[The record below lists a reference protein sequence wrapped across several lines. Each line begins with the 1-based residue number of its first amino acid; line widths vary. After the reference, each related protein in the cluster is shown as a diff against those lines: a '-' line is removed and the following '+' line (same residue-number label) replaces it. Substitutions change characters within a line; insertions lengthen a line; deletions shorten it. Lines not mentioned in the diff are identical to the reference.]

1 MSGTAEGEPVDSAV
15 AALLKHNDSI
25 AGPPAAPRKR
35 KRKARALSPEDIGQP
50 SATSDH
56 VAKKKKTAE
65 TCLSKDMVVE
75 FDAQRAQSDTQLYT
89 RMYNMGREYI
99 SPYYFNAAQKLLLD
113 LGPCAADLLWRLVL
127 EGRTPADAPSKE
139 AIPPT
144 IRQFIETWNF
154 DMPNPSPLSHCYNV
168 THKFSKLVDV
178 LQSCETQDDS
188 FRGLILVEQP
198 IVASMIVEM
207 LGALDDILLHV
218 RPFTIPGLDPS
229 NSPWHQRT
237 ALDSFASG
245 TYNLLVCTQCIEHLE
260 IPGVAVVIQFD
271 LSDSPPSRILP
282 HEPTEHQT
290 LIVHMVEGNNTL
302 HKDILDSYKRPTP
315 REHSHLEPQ
324 AQSSTQRDQTGFI
337 HDPTTGLRIYPSDAK
352 AVLRRFICSL
362 PQSARRATTTTDIHS
377 ETHHTCILGF
387 PGILKSKVKVTRAS
401 GEEAREVVA
410 YRACEEL
417 FTECLLDYRFFP
429 TTRPS
434 EDPTKADNSAV
445 GKEEPGTS
453 RSANAS
459 LTTRCYSKKS
469 ALFWSNSLSVLGP
482 HLYSMILCVE
492 RFKDEYHAPILVL
505 TRLPLPDLSEFSVFS
520 SGSRAQV
527 HFHRG
532 SAIPVD
538 EEKLAILHGYT
549 LRIFRAVVN
558 KVIDSSMSNMPYF
571 FAPLKA
577 DWDCNKAKTGARQ
590 VDIGHKI
597 QWEEMKIASL
607 QWCTS
612 LVDEDRPLTDEM
624 VHDAIVQD
632 RFVEFTNRHYVV
644 RARHDLSPLSKAEDG
659 EREAGHANFLEY
671 CKSRRKDFEGLNN
684 ENQPLIEVSLV
695 PPAVNALSPTSKP
708 AAAHTKYPAKSTFF
722 DNIVEENHLLAA
734 VSPPTASVEHDY
746 ERLEF
751 LGDAFLKYAV
761 STYLFVTMP
770 SDREGSLHQARQRI
784 ISNKALHLGAL
795 QAGIPPYIQS
805 KPVVAKIWHPAGY
818 SRTNDGKSTA
828 GGAAVEIKA
837 EDDGDVVSTLQ
848 SSASMDVDTD
858 VGRFPTPQDN
868 EESKLRPRHFG
879 GKRKKQQEEQSLQW
893 LGDKTVADVVEAIIG
908 AAFLTKERDA
918 ALSITKILRVP
929 LPGVEQWPDFARSEA
944 LSAGEDFQR
953 IPSHVC
959 KTVQKIVGYKF
970 QRPLL
975 LAEALVHSSLP
986 GHKSKNYDR
995 LEFLGDAVLDFP
1007 MVSNATLATICV
1019 SMGLYKHAQHAS
1031 LDLTNS
1037 IAAYMEQV
1045 RVLQDRE
1052 YKLAAGENR
1061 QPGQFW
1067 LEIEPPKVLSDVV
1080 ESIIG
1085 AIYVDDSYK
1094 NNGVQKFFDE
1104 HLKPFY
1110 DHHIRLQTL
1119 SDHPNK
1125 TLTEIFHAESCQN
1138 HSIVKEM
1145 VGTTLRCDVLVHDV
1159 VLASGTD
1166 TLSNAALR
1174 KAAMGALDA
1183 LANDPSFMT
1192 RVCDCRTSRAD
1203 KGGRKKQ
1210 QHANNAHGEQDFEM
1224 TQKT

>member
-1 MSGTAEGEPVDSAV
+1 
-15 AALLKHNDSI
+15 
-25 AGPPAAPRKR
+25 
-35 KRKARALSPEDIGQP
+35 
-50 SATSDH
+50 
-56 VAKKKKTAE
+56 
-65 TCLSKDMVVE
+65 
-75 FDAQRAQSDTQLYT
+75 
-89 RMYNMGREYI
+89 
-99 SPYYFNAAQKLLLD
+99 
-113 LGPCAADLLWRLVL
+113 
-127 EGRTPADAPSKE
+127 
-139 AIPPT
+139 
-144 IRQFIETWNF
+144 
-154 DMPNPSPLSHCYNV
+154 
-168 THKFSKLVDV
+168 
-178 LQSCETQDDS
+178 
-188 FRGLILVEQP
+188 
-198 IVASMIVEM
+198 MI
-207 LGALDDILLHV
+207 I
-218 RPFTIPGLDPS
+218 
-229 NSPWHQRT
+229 
-237 ALDSFASG
+237 
-245 TYNLLVCTQCIEHLE
+245 
-260 IPGVAVVIQFD
+260 
-271 LSDSPPSRILP
+271 
-282 HEPTEHQT
+282 
-290 LIVHMVEGNNTL
+290 
-302 HKDILDSYKRPTP
+302 
-315 REHSHLEPQ
+315 
-324 AQSSTQRDQTGFI
+324 
-337 HDPTTGLRIYPSDAK
+337 
-352 AVLRRFICSL
+352 
-362 PQSARRATTTTDIHS
+362 
-377 ETHHTCILGF
+377 
-387 PGILKSKVKVTRAS
+387 
-401 GEEAREVVA
+401 
-410 YRACEEL
+410 
-417 FTECLLDYRFFP
+417 
-429 TTRPS
+429 
-434 EDPTKADNSAV
+434 
-445 GKEEPGTS
+445 
-453 RSANAS
+453 
-459 LTTRCYSKKS
+459 
-469 ALFWSNSLSVLGP
+469 
-482 HLYSMILCVE
+482 CVE

-520 SGSRAQV
+520 SGSRAKV

-558 KVIDSSMSNMPYF
+558 KVIDSSISNMPYF
-571 FAPLKA
+571 FAPLEA

-624 VHDAIVQD
+624 VHDVIVQD
-632 RFVEFTNRHYVV
+632 RSVEFTNRHYVV

-659 EREAGHANFLEY
+659 EY

-684 ENQPLIEVSLV
+684 DNQPLIEVSLV

-708 AAAHTKYPAKSTFF
+708 VAAHTKYPAKFLIPELCFKFTIPASTFRTALLLPSIMHMIDAMLLVKQLKATFF

-770 SDREGSLHQARQRI
+770 SDREGSLHQARQKI

-818 SRTNDGKSTA
+818 SQINDGKSTV
-828 GGAAVEIKA
+828 AAVEIKT
-837 EDDGDVVSTLQ
+837 EDDGDDGDVVSTLQ
-848 SSASMDVDTD
+848 SSVLMDVDTD
-858 VGRFPTPQDN
+858 VGHPPPPQDN
-868 EESKLRPRHFG
+868 EESKLRPRHFD
-879 GKRKKQQEEQSLQW
+879 GKRKKQQKEQSLQW

-929 LPGVEQWPDFARSEA
+929 LPDVEQWSDFARSEA

-953 IPSHVC
+953 IPSHVG

-995 LEFLGDAVLDFP
+995 LEFLGDAVLDFLAVNYVFSSHP
-1007 MVSNATLATICV
+1007 QLSPGGLTVFKAAMVSNATLATICV
-1019 SMGLYKHAQHAS
+1019 LMGLYKHAQHAS

-1037 IAAYMEQV
+1037 IAAYVEQV
-1045 RVLQDRE
+1045 RVLQDQE

-1067 LEIEPPKVLSDVV
+1067 FEIEPPKVLSDVM

-1094 NNGVQKFFDE
+1094 NNGVQIFFDN

-1192 RVCDCRTSRAD
+1192 RVCDCRTSRVD
-1203 KGGRKKQ
+1203 KGRQKKQ
-1210 QHANNAHGEQDFEM
+1210 HHANNAHGE
-1224 TQKT
+1224 